1 MAQLELDPGA
11 AEKARAPD
19 ARKHIAI
26 YCFMTSPL
34 FIVDGVRTPFCKVG
48 TALAGTDAVELG
60 RTAASAVLARTGL
73 DPDQI
78 DEVIFGCVGQPA
90 DAANAG
96 RVIALRAG
104 VPEHVPAITVHRNC
118 ASGFEALTQ
127 AAEKIAAGRGDI
139 FLVGGT
145 ESMSRYPLLYNESA
159 TRKYSDLAKARTTAA
174 KIKGWLAFRPS
185 DFTPRATLQLGLTD
199 PVCGCNMGQTAE
211 TLARDWRISREAQDE
226 FALRSH
232 QRAAAGRAKLAGELW
247 PVYPRGGS
255 KPAAVTE
262 DNGVRENQTMDALAR
277 LRPVFEKRRGTVT
290 AGNAS
295 QITDGAVA
303 LIVMSEAGL
312 RRTGL
317 APLGRL
323 VEYAYAGCEP
333 QRMGLGPVYAIAR
346 AEQRSG
352 LGLKDADLIE
362 INEAFAAQV
371 LACRAAAESGEFSRK
386 HLDRAHPLGEIPYE
400 TLNVNGG
407 GIALGHPVGA
417 SGGRLVLT
425 ALKELHRR
433 QARRALVSLCV
444 GGGQGGALWLEAA

>member
-1 MAQLELDPGA
+1 MNALL
-11 AEKARAPD
+11 
-19 ARKHIAI
+19 
-26 YCFMTSPL
+26 YV
-34 FIVDGVRTPFCKVG
+34 VDGVRTPFCKMG
-48 TALAGTDAVELG
+48 TALAGMDAVELG
-60 RTAASAVLARTGL
+60 RSAASGVLARTGL
-73 DPDQI
+73 DPGMI

-90 DAANAG
+90 DAANAA

-104 VPEHVPAITVHRNC
+104 VPDHVPAITVHRNC
-118 ASGFEALTQ
+118 ASGVEALTQ

-145 ESMSRYPLLYNESA
+145 ESMSQYPLLYNDSGA
-159 TRKYSDLAKARTTAA
+159 RKFAGMAKARTPGQ
-174 KIKGWLAFRPS
+174 KLRGLLKFRPA
-185 DFTPRATLQLGLTD
+185 DFNPRVTLQLGLSD

-211 TLARDWRISREAQDE
+211 TLARDWRVTREKQDE

-232 QRAAAGRAKLAGELW
+232 RRAAEARPRLAEETW
-247 PVYPRGGS
+247 PVYPRGA
-255 KPAAVTE
+255 KQPAAVAG
-262 DNGVRENQTMDALAR
+262 DNGVRENQTMEALAK
-277 LRPVFEKRRGTVT
+277 LRPVFEKRGGTVT

-312 RRTGL
+312 RRTGFT
-317 APLGRL
+317 PIGRL

-333 QRMGLGPVYAIAR
+333 QRMGLGPVYAMSR
-346 AEQRSG
+346 LEQRSG
-352 LGLKDADLIE
+352 LGLKDAELIE
-362 INEAFAAQV
+362 VNEAFAAQV
-371 LACRAAAESGEFSRK
+371 LACQAAATSAEFSRA
-386 HLDRAHPLGEIPYE
+386 HLGRAGALGEIPDE

-417 SGGRLVLT
+417 SGARLVLT

-433 QARRALVSLCV
+433 RARRALVSLCV

>member
-1 MAQLELDPGA
+1 MSAG
-11 AEKARAPD
+11 
-19 ARKHIAI
+19 
-26 YCFMTSPL
+26 L
-34 FIVDGVRTPFCKVG
+34 FIVDGVRTPFCKMG

-73 DPDQI
+73 DPAQI

-90 DAANAG
+90 DAANAS
-96 RVIALRAG
+96 RIIALRAG
-104 VPEHVPAITVHRNC
+104 VPEHVPASTVHRNC

-127 AAEKIAAGRGDI
+127 AAERVAAGRGDI

-145 ESMSRYPLLYNESA
+145 ENMSRYPLLYNERA
-159 TRKYSDLAKARTTAA
+159 TRKYGELAKARTPAD
-174 KIKGWLAFRPS
+174 KIRGLLKFRAS
-185 DFTPRATLQLGLTD
+185 DFAPRVALQLGLSD

-211 TLARDWRISREAQDE
+211 TLARDWRISREVQDE

-232 QRAAAGRAKLAGELW
+232 KRAAAARARLAEEMW
-247 PVYPRGGS
+247 PVYPRGS
-255 KPAAVTE
+255 EKPAAVAD
-262 DNGVRENQTMDALAR
+262 DNGVRENQTMEALSK
-277 LRPVFEKRRGTVT
+277 LRPVFEKRGGTVT

-303 LIVMSEAGL
+303 LIVMSEEGL

-317 APLGRL
+317 TPLGRL

-352 LGLKDADLIE
+352 LGLKEAELIE

-371 LACRAAAESGEFSRK
+371 LACRAAAESADFSRK
-386 HLDRAHPLGEIPYE
+386 HLGRAGALGEIPNE

-417 SGGRLVLT
+417 SGARLVLT
-425 ALKELHRR
+425 ALKELRR
-433 QARRALVSLCV
+433 RRARRALVSLCV